1 MGNDKKEQ
9 VICAESDAGISR
21 NVVIVNGEI
30 IRTSRWTQ
38 YCSGYRVLKGEPGF
52 IAECKT
58 SIRHI
63 ADVSPGE
70 LKDIYHALSEG
81 PTKDFCRKIQ
91 AEKIAELQF

>member
-1 MGNDKKEQ
+1 MENSKKEQ
-9 VICAESDAGISR
+9 VICAKSDSGISR

-30 IRTSRWTQ
+30 IRTSRWTE
-38 YCSGYRVLKGEPGF
+38 YSNGYRVLKGEPGF

-63 ADVSPGE
+63 ANNNPGE

-81 PTKDFCRKIQ
+81 PMKDFCKKIQ
-91 AEKIAELQF
+91 MEKIAELQF